1 MKDIARRLL
10 AGPVKGTWRRVRR
23 HLAPDTAE
31 AIRLPAKRAL
41 AKVGL
46 LGAPPRPSR

>member
-10 AGPVKGTWRRVRR
+10 AGPVKSSWRRVRR
-23 HLAPDTAE
+23 YLAPDTAE
-31 AIRLPAKRAL
+31 AIRIPAKRAL

-46 LGAPPRPSR
+46 LGVSPGPSR